1 MNDIIAAAE
10 ARIPPFFFHYI
21 IVVVCV
27 IFITCVAVLKF
38 KYLYWYSQPL
48 TFRFTLRRF
57 WGGDRGGLRR
67 QASSIMNP
75 LSIGNRCYTAVV
87 YPFLNHVNHENVK
100 VVDATDDTEIAAAAA
115 AAAIHHFERIAGL
128 LSRPEKEIMAP
139 GRIREN
145 VYMEWGCI
153 SSDTLRIILSQPTF
167 GLSPFIGILHRPHD
181 VAADAAAAAIKGVA
195 VVTPRIMMSFDGGS
209 PTSPV
214 LSVSIYM
221 CEYLAWERYTTS
233 ERESL
238 ELLETTEYIQKSREI
253 AGEQTLY
260 RYCEIPW
267 FVIPFTTVYTYT
279 FRMPANAT
287 NAAAMAHLG
296 NGMSVVRVSSANMAL
311 FYSFVNECSRDFR
324 CCIFN
329 EFTQL
334 QSLVTHGIYRIYLLL
349 FNQVRVAAAY
359 IFAPSGMTAATA
371 AKHSSSSSMRRK
383 TGKNSTKANRIS
395 ELHEHISNTS
405 TALVKYMPPVRTP
418 QYDAFGKRVSRE
430 SVGSAAAAAPGQR
443 NGDDSILLLISSI
456 QHRSL
461 CDKSDFVNGFYS
473 AAATAAATSTSV
485 SPHYAKT
492 NPCLVMIDTMAHN
505 YRLID
510 DISKSTS
517 SSTMTTP
524 TNPTGAYQLLSQDK
538 WYYIL
543 YNAIIHEETVCKD
556 ILLI

>member
-1 MNDIIAAAE
+1 MNDIIAAVA

-27 IFITCVAVLKF
+27 IFITCVAVMKF

-57 WGGDRGGLRR
+57 WGGDRGGRRRRR

-75 LSIGNRCYTAVV
+75 LSLGNRCYTAVV
-87 YPFLNHVNHENVK
+87 YPFLNHVNHANVK
-100 VVDATDDTEIAAAAA
+100 VVDATDDTETAAA
-115 AAAIHHFERIAGL
+115 AAAIHHFERIAAL
-128 LSRPEKEIMAP
+128 LSRPEPEITAP

-145 VYMEWGCI
+145 MYMEWGCI

-167 GLSPFIGILHRPHD
+167 GLSPFIGSLHRPHD
-181 VAADAAAAAIKGVA
+181 VATDAAIKGVA

-238 ELLETTEYIQKSREI
+238 ELIETTEYIQKSREI

-287 NAAAMAHLG
+287 NAAAAAHLG

-349 FNQVRVAAAY
+349 FNQVRVIAAY
-359 IFAPSGMTAATA
+359 IFAPSGMTAAA
-371 AKHSSSSSMRRK
+371 AANHSSSMSLRRK

-405 TALVKYMPPVRTP
+405 TALVKYIPPVRTP

-430 SVGSAAAAAPGQR
+430 TAAAAAAPGQR
-443 NGDDSILLLISSI
+443 NRDDSILLLISSI

-461 CDKSDFVNGFYS
+461 CDKADFVNGFY
-473 AAATAAATSTSV
+473 AAATAAAAATSTSV

-492 NPCLVMIDTMAHN
+492 NPCLVMIDTLAHN

-510 DISKSTS
+510 DITKSAS
-517 SSTMTTP
+517 SSTTT
-524 TNPTGAYQLLSQDK
+524 TGAYQLLAQDK

-543 YNAIIHEETVCKD
+543 YNAIIHEEMVCKD
-556 ILLI
+556 ILMI

>member
-1 MNDIIAAAE
+1 
-10 ARIPPFFFHYI
+10 
-21 IVVVCV
+21 
-27 IFITCVAVLKF
+27 
-38 KYLYWYSQPL
+38 
-48 TFRFTLRRF
+48 
-57 WGGDRGGLRR
+57 
-67 QASSIMNP
+67 MNP
-75 LSIGNRCYTAVV
+75 LSLSNRCYTAVV
-87 YPFLNHVNHENVK
+87 YPFLNHVNHVNVK
-100 VVDATDDTEIAAAAA
+100 VVDASDDTETAAATAA
-115 AAAIHHFERIAGL
+115 ATAAIHHFERIAAL
-128 LSRPEKEIMAP
+128 LSRPETEIMAP

-167 GLSPFIGILHRPHD
+167 GLSPFIGLLHRPHD
-181 VAADAAAAAIKGVA
+181 VAAVAADAAAIKGVA

-209 PTSPV
+209 QTSPV
-214 LSVSIYM
+214 HSVSIYM

-233 ERESL
+233 ELQSL
-238 ELLETTEYIQKSREI
+238 ELIETTEYIQKSREI

-279 FRMPANAT
+279 FRMPL
-287 NAAAMAHLG
+287 NAAAMPHLG

-334 QSLVTHGIYRIYLLL
+334 QSLVTHGIYRIYLLI
-349 FNQVRVAAAY
+349 FNQVRVVAAY
-359 IFAPSGMTAATA
+359 IFAPSWMTA
-371 AKHSSSSSMRRK
+371 AKHSSSSSSMRRK

-395 ELHEHISNTS
+395 DLHEHISKTS
-405 TALVKYMPPVRTP
+405 TALVKYIPPVRAP
-418 QYDAFGKRVSRE
+418 QYDPFGKRVSRE
-430 SVGSAAAAAPGQR
+430 TAAGGSAPGQQ
-443 NGDDSILLLISSI
+443 NSDDSILLLISSI

-461 CDKSDFVNGFYS
+461 CDKGDFVNGFYS
-473 AAATAAATSTSV
+473 AATAAAAAAASTGV
-485 SPHYAKT
+485 STLHAKT
-492 NPCLVMIDTMAHN
+492 NPCLVMIDTLAHN

-510 DISKSTS
+510 DITKSASTATTTTTTTS
-517 SSTMTTP
+517 
-524 TNPTGAYQLLSQDK
+524 GAYQLLSQDK

-556 ILLI
+556 ILMI

>member
-27 IFITCVAVLKF
+27 IFITCVAVMKF

-87 YPFLNHVNHENVK
+87 YPFLNHVNHANVT
-100 VVDATDDTEIAAAAA
+100 VVDATDDTETAAAAA
-115 AAAIHHFERIAGL
+115 AAAIHHFERIAAL
-128 LSRPEKEIMAP
+128 LSRPEPEITAP

-145 VYMEWGCI
+145 MYMEWGCI

-167 GLSPFIGILHRPHD
+167 GLSPFIGSLRLKH
-181 VAADAAAAAIKGVA
+181 ADAAAADAVAADAAIKGVA

-238 ELLETTEYIQKSREI
+238 ELIETTEYIQKSREI

-287 NAAAMAHLG
+287 NAAVMAHLG

-349 FNQVRVAAAY
+349 FNQVRVIAAY
-359 IFAPSGMTAATA
+359 IFAPSGMTAAA
-371 AKHSSSSSMRRK
+371 AANHSSSSSMRRK

-405 TALVKYMPPVRTP
+405 TALVKYIPPVRTP
-418 QYDAFGKRVSRE
+418 QYNAFGKRVSRE
-430 SVGSAAAAAPGQR
+430 AAAAAAAPGQR
-443 NGDDSILLLISSI
+443 NSDDSILLLISSI

-461 CDKSDFVNGFYS
+461 CDKADFVNGFYY
-473 AAATAAATSTSV
+473 AAATAATSTSV

-492 NPCLVMIDTMAHN
+492 NPCLVMIDTLAHN

-510 DISKSTS
+510 DIAKSASTATTTTTTTS
-517 SSTMTTP
+517 
-524 TNPTGAYQLLSQDK
+524 AYQLLAQDK

>member
-1 MNDIIAAAE
+1 MNDIIAAA
-10 ARIPPFFFHYI
+10 ASWIPPFFFHYI
-21 IVVVCV
+21 IVAVCV
-27 IFITCVAVLKF
+27 IFIMSVAVMKF
-38 KYLYWYSQPL
+38 KYLYWYNQPL

-57 WGGDRGGLRR
+57 ASGDRGGRR

-75 LSIGNRCYTAVV
+75 LSLSNLCYTAVV
-87 YPFLNHVNHENVK
+87 YPFLNYVNHANVK
-100 VVDATDDTEIAAAAA
+100 VVDASDDTETAAAT
-115 AAAIHHFERIAGL
+115 AAIHHFERIAAL
-128 LSRPEKEIMAP
+128 LSRPEPEIMAP

-145 VYMEWGCI
+145 MYMEWGCI
-153 SSDTLRIILSQPTF
+153 SSDTLRIILSQATF
-167 GLSPFIGILHRPHD
+167 GLSPFIGSLHRPHD
-181 VAADAAAAAIKGVA
+181 VSADAADAAAAIKGVA

-209 PTSPV
+209 QTSPV
-214 LSVSIYM
+214 HSVSIYM

-279 FRMPANAT
+279 FHMPL
-287 NAAAMAHLG
+287 NAAAMPHLG

-359 IFAPSGMTAATA
+359 IFAPSWMTA
-371 AKHSSSSSMRRK
+371 AKHSSSSSSSSSSSMRRK

-395 ELHEHISNTS
+395 DLHEHISKTS
-405 TALVKYMPPVRTP
+405 TALVKYIPPVRTP

-430 SVGSAAAAAPGQR
+430 TAAAAAGGSAPGQQ
-443 NGDDSILLLISSI
+443 NSDDSILLLISSI

-461 CDKSDFVNGFYS
+461 CDKGDFVNGFYS
-473 AAATAAATSTSV
+473 AATAAAAAAASTGV
-485 SPHYAKT
+485 STLHAKT
-492 NPCLVMIDTMAHN
+492 TPCLVMIDTLAHN

-510 DISKSTS
+510 DITKSA
-517 SSTMTTP
+517 STATT
-524 TNPTGAYQLLSQDK
+524 TTGAYQLLAQDK

-556 ILLI
+556 ILMI

>member
-1 MNDIIAAAE
+1 
-10 ARIPPFFFHYI
+10 
-21 IVVVCV
+21 
-27 IFITCVAVLKF
+27 
-38 KYLYWYSQPL
+38 
-48 TFRFTLRRF
+48 
-57 WGGDRGGLRR
+57 
-67 QASSIMNP
+67 MNP
-75 LSIGNRCYTAVV
+75 LSLSNRCYTAVV
-87 YPFLNHVNHENVK
+87 YPFLNYVNHANVK
-100 VVDATDDTEIAAAAA
+100 VVDASDDTETAAAAT
-115 AAAIHHFERIAGL
+115 AAIHHFERIAAL
-128 LSRPEKEIMAP
+128 LSRPETEIMAP

-145 VYMEWGCI
+145 MYMEWGCI
-153 SSDTLRIILSQPTF
+153 SSDTLRIILSQATF
-167 GLSPFIGILHRPHD
+167 GLSPFIGSLHRPHD
-181 VAADAAAAAIKGVA
+181 VSADAADSADAAIKGVA

-209 PTSPV
+209 QTSTV
-214 LSVSIYM
+214 HSVSIYM

-279 FRMPANAT
+279 FHMPL
-287 NAAAMAHLG
+287 NAAAMPHLG

-349 FNQVRVAAAY
+349 FNQVRVVAAY
-359 IFAPSGMTAATA
+359 IFAPSWMTA
-371 AKHSSSSSMRRK
+371 AKHSSSSSSSSSMRRK

-395 ELHEHISNTS
+395 DLHEHISKTS
-405 TALVKYMPPVRTP
+405 TALVKYIPPVRAP

-430 SVGSAAAAAPGQR
+430 TAAAAAGGSAPGQQ
-443 NGDDSILLLISSI
+443 NSDDSILLLISSI

-461 CDKSDFVNGFYS
+461 CDKGDFVNGFYS
-473 AAATAAATSTSV
+473 AATAAAAAAASTGV
-485 SPHYAKT
+485 STLHAKT
-492 NPCLVMIDTMAHN
+492 TPCLVMIDTLAHN

-510 DISKSTS
+510 DITKSA
-517 SSTMTTP
+517 STATT
-524 TNPTGAYQLLSQDK
+524 TTGAYQLLSQDK

-556 ILLI
+556 ILMI

>member
-1 MNDIIAAAE
+1 MNDIIAAVE

-38 KYLYWYSQPL
+38 KYLYWYNQPL
-48 TFRFTLRRF
+48 TFRFTLGRF
-57 WGGDRGGLRR
+57 WGGDRGGRRRR

-75 LSIGNRCYTAVV
+75 LSLGNRCYTAVV

-100 VVDATDDTEIAAAAA
+100 VVDASDDTESAAAAA
-115 AAAIHHFERIAGL
+115 SIHDFERIAAL
-128 LSRPEKEIMAP
+128 LSRPETEITAL

-167 GLSPFIGILHRPHD
+167 GLSPFIGMLHRSHD
-181 VAADAAAAAIKGVA
+181 VAAAAIKGVA

-209 PTSPV
+209 PTSQV
-214 LSVSIYM
+214 HSVSIYM

-233 ERESL
+233 ELESL

-279 FRMPANAT
+279 FRMPANA
-287 NAAAMAHLG
+287 AAMPRLG

-334 QSLVTHGIYRIYLLL
+334 QSLVTHEIYRIYLLL
-349 FNQVRVAAAY
+349 FNQVRVIAAY

-371 AKHSSSSSMRRK
+371 ANHSSSMSMRRK

-395 ELHEHISNTS
+395 DLHEHISKTS
-405 TALVKYMPPVRTP
+405 TALVKYIPPVRTP

-430 SVGSAAAAAPGQR
+430 TAAAAAAGGGGSASRQR

-461 CDKSDFVNGFYS
+461 CDKSEFVNGFYS
-473 AAATAAATSTSV
+473 AAITAAAAAASTGAST
-485 SPHYAKT
+485 HYAKT

-510 DISKSTS
+510 DITKSASTATTS
-517 SSTMTTP
+517 
-524 TNPTGAYQLLSQDK
+524 AYQLLSQEK

>member
-1 MNDIIAAAE
+1 MNDIIAAA
-10 ARIPPFFFHYI
+10 ASWIPPFFFHYI

-27 IFITCVAVLKF
+27 IFITCVAVMKF
-38 KYLYWYSQPL
+38 KYLYWYNQPL

-57 WGGDRGGLRR
+57 GSGDRGGRR

-75 LSIGNRCYTAVV
+75 LSLGNRCYTAVV
-87 YPFLNHVNHENVK
+87 YPFLNHVNHANVK
-100 VVDATDDTEIAAAAA
+100 VVDATDDTETAAA
-115 AAAIHHFERIAGL
+115 AAAIHHFERIAAL
-128 LSRPEKEIMAP
+128 LSRPEPEITAP

-153 SSDTLRIILSQPTF
+153 SSDTLRIILSQATF
-167 GLSPFIGILHRPHD
+167 GLSPFIGSLHRPHD
-181 VAADAAAAAIKGVA
+181 VSADAAAIKGVA

-209 PTSPV
+209 QTSPV
-214 LSVSIYM
+214 HSVSIYM

-233 ERESL
+233 ELQSL
-238 ELLETTEYIQKSREI
+238 ELIETTEYIQKSREI

-279 FRMPANAT
+279 FRMPA

-349 FNQVRVAAAY
+349 FNQVRVVAAY
-359 IFAPSGMTAATA
+359 IFAPSGMTAAA
-371 AKHSSSSSMRRK
+371 AANHSSSMSMRRK
-383 TGKNSTKANRIS
+383 MGKNSTKANRIS

-405 TALVKYMPPVRTP
+405 TALVKYIPPVRTP

-430 SVGSAAAAAPGQR
+430 TAAAAAAGGNAPGQR
-443 NGDDSILLLISSI
+443 NRDDSILLLISSI

-461 CDKSDFVNGFYS
+461 CDKADFVNGFYS
-473 AAATAAATSTSV
+473 AATAAAAAAASTSV

-492 NPCLVMIDTMAHN
+492 NPCLVMIDTLAHN

-510 DISKSTS
+510 DITKSES
-517 SSTMTTP
+517 SST
-524 TNPTGAYQLLSQDK
+524 TGAYQLLAQDK

-556 ILLI
+556 ILMV

>member
-1 MNDIIAAAE
+1 MNDIIAAVE

-38 KYLYWYSQPL
+38 KYLYWYNQPL
-48 TFRFTLRRF
+48 TFRFTLGRF
-57 WGGDRGGLRR
+57 WGGDRGGRRRR

-75 LSIGNRCYTAVV
+75 LSLGNRCYTAVV

-100 VVDATDDTEIAAAAA
+100 VVDASDDTESAAAAA
-115 AAAIHHFERIAGL
+115 SIHDFERIAAL
-128 LSRPEKEIMAP
+128 LSRPETEITAL

-167 GLSPFIGILHRPHD
+167 GLSPFIGMLHRSHD
-181 VAADAAAAAIKGVA
+181 VAAAAIKGVA

-209 PTSPV
+209 PTSQV
-214 LSVSIYM
+214 HSVSIYM

-233 ERESL
+233 ELESL

-279 FRMPANAT
+279 FRMPANA
-287 NAAAMAHLG
+287 AAMPRLG

-334 QSLVTHGIYRIYLLL
+334 QSLVTHEIYRIYLLL
-349 FNQVRVAAAY
+349 FNQVRVIAAY

-371 AKHSSSSSMRRK
+371 ANHSSSMSMRRK

-395 ELHEHISNTS
+395 DLHEHISKTS
-405 TALVKYMPPVRTP
+405 TALVKYIPPVRTP

-430 SVGSAAAAAPGQR
+430 TAAAGSASRQR
-443 NGDDSILLLISSI
+443 NSDDSILLLISSI

-461 CDKSDFVNGFYS
+461 CDKSEFVNGFYS
-473 AAATAAATSTSV
+473 AAITAAAAAASTGAST
-485 SPHYAKT
+485 HYAKT

-510 DISKSTS
+510 DITKSASTATTS
-517 SSTMTTP
+517 
-524 TNPTGAYQLLSQDK
+524 AYQLLSQEK

>member
-1 MNDIIAAAE
+1 MS
-10 ARIPPFFFHYI
+10 
-21 IVVVCV
+21 
-27 IFITCVAVLKF
+27 VAVMKF

-57 WGGDRGGLRR
+57 WGGDRGGRR

-75 LSIGNRCYTAVV
+75 LSLSNRCYTAVV
-87 YPFLNHVNHENVK
+87 YPFLNHVNHANVK
-100 VVDATDDTEIAAAAA
+100 VVDASDDTETAATAAAT
-115 AAAIHHFERIAGL
+115 AAIHHFERIAAL
-128 LSRPEKEIMAP
+128 LSRPEPEITAP

-145 VYMEWGCI
+145 MYMEWGCI
-153 SSDTLRIILSQPTF
+153 SSDTLRIILSQATF
-167 GLSPFIGILHRPHD
+167 GLSPFIGSLHRPHD
-181 VAADAAAAAIKGVA
+181 VIADAADADIKGVA
-195 VVTPRIMMSFDGGS
+195 VVTPRIMMSFDCGS
-209 PTSPV
+209 QTSTV
-214 LSVSIYM
+214 HSVSIYM

-287 NAAAMAHLG
+287 NAAAMPHLG

-349 FNQVRVAAAY
+349 FNQVRVVAAY
-359 IFAPSGMTAATA
+359 IFAPSGMTAAA
-371 AKHSSSSSMRRK
+371 AVNHSSSSSSSMRRK

-395 ELHEHISNTS
+395 DLHEHISKTS
-405 TALVKYMPPVRTP
+405 TALVKYIPPVRTP

-430 SVGSAAAAAPGQR
+430 TAAAAGMSPGQR
-443 NGDDSILLLISSI
+443 NRDDSILLLISSI

-461 CDKSDFVNGFYS
+461 CDKADFVNGFYS
-473 AAATAAATSTSV
+473 AAAAAAAASTSV

-492 NPCLVMIDTMAHN
+492 NPCLVMIDTLAHN

-510 DISKSTS
+510 DITKSAS
-517 SSTMTTP
+517 SST
-524 TNPTGAYQLLSQDK
+524 TGAYQLLAQDK

-556 ILLI
+556 ILMI

>member
-1 MNDIIAAAE
+1 MNDIIAAVE

-27 IFITCVAVLKF
+27 IFIMCVAVLKF

-48 TFRFTLRRF
+48 TFRFTLGRF
-57 WGGDRGGLRR
+57 WGGDRGGRRR

-75 LSIGNRCYTAVV
+75 LSLSNRCYTAVV

-100 VVDATDDTEIAAAAA
+100 VVDASDDTES
-115 AAAIHHFERIAGL
+115 AAAIHDFERIAAL
-128 LSRPEKEIMAP
+128 LSRPEKEVTAP

-145 VYMEWGCI
+145 VYMEWGGI

-167 GLSPFIGILHRPHD
+167 GLSPFIGILHRKHAD
-181 VAADAAAAAIKGVA
+181 AAAAAAAAIKGVA
-195 VVTPRIMMSFDGGS
+195 VVTPRIMMSFDSGS
-209 PTSPV
+209 PVSPV
-214 LSVSIYM
+214 HSVSIYM

-233 ERESL
+233 ELQSL

-279 FRMPANAT
+279 FRMPVNAT
-287 NAAAMAHLG
+287 AMPPHLG
-296 NGMSVVRVSSANMAL
+296 NGLSVVRVSSVNMAL

-349 FNQVRVAAAY
+349 FNQVRVIAAY
-359 IFAPSGMTAATA
+359 IFAPSWMTTANA
-371 AKHSSSSSMRRK
+371 AKHSSSMSMRRK

-395 ELHEHISNTS
+395 DLHEHISKTS
-405 TALVKYMPPVRTP
+405 TALVKYIPPVRAP
-418 QYDAFGKRVSRE
+418 QYDPFGKRVSRE
-430 SVGSAAAAAPGQR
+430 RAATAAAGQR
-443 NGDDSILLLISSI
+443 NSDDSILLLISSI

-461 CDKSDFVNGFYS
+461 CDKLDFVNGFY
-473 AAATAAATSTSV
+473 AAATTASMGAST
-485 SPHYAKT
+485 HYAKT

-510 DISKSTS
+510 DITKSASTATTTTTTS
-517 SSTMTTP
+517 
-524 TNPTGAYQLLSQDK
+524 AYQLLAQDK

-556 ILLI
+556 ILMI

>member
-1 MNDIIAAAE
+1 MNDIIAAVE

-38 KYLYWYSQPL
+38 KYLYWYNQPL
-48 TFRFTLRRF
+48 TFRFTLGRF
-57 WGGDRGGLRR
+57 WGGDRGGGRRRR

-75 LSIGNRCYTAVV
+75 LSLSNRCYTAVV

-100 VVDATDDTEIAAAAA
+100 VVDASDDTESSAAT
-115 AAAIHHFERIAGL
+115 AAAIHDFERIAAL
-128 LSRPEKEIMAP
+128 LSRPETEITAP

-145 VYMEWGCI
+145 GYMEWGCI

-167 GLSPFIGILHRPHD
+167 GLSPFIGILHRSHD
-181 VAADAAAAAIKGVA
+181 VAAAAAAAAAIKGVA
-195 VVTPRIMMSFDGGS
+195 VITPRIMMSFDGGS
-209 PTSPV
+209 PVSPV
-214 LSVSIYM
+214 HSVSIYM

-233 ERESL
+233 QIQSL

-279 FRMPANAT
+279 FRMPVNAT
-287 NAAAMAHLG
+287 AMPPHLG

-349 FNQVRVAAAY
+349 FNQVRVIAAY
-359 IFAPSGMTAATA
+359 IFAPSWMTTATA
-371 AKHSSSSSMRRK
+371 AKHSSSMSSMRRK

-395 ELHEHISNTS
+395 DLHEHISKTS
-405 TALVKYMPPVRTP
+405 TALVKYIPPVRTP

-430 SVGSAAAAAPGQR
+430 TAATAAAAAAGQR
-443 NGDDSILLLISSI
+443 NNDDSILLLISSI

-473 AAATAAATSTSV
+473 AATTAAAAATSTGAST
-485 SPHYAKT
+485 HYAKT
-492 NPCLVMIDTMAHN
+492 TPCLVMIDTMAHN

-510 DISKSTS
+510 DITKSASTATTTS
-517 SSTMTTP
+517 
-524 TNPTGAYQLLSQDK
+524 AYQLLSKDK

-556 ILLI
+556 ILMI